1 MGLLDFIA
9 RTGRGLGAAGRDV
22 AGQMFGSTGPND
34 PSTLG
39 GRFGNI
45 IANEANPLGI
55 LQTGQAFAEGF
66 RGQSGTAPDRFAAT
80 TESIS
85 QAASRTRPPGSVVA
99 RGFVGRQDRGPVTA
113 GAGGVRGD
121 GRFAGGGLL
130 GNTFGQSQPTGSYR
144 MPVDEYRATIPE
156 LVRPDGGSAERGSS
170 RIGAGQLGRGGDE
183 ALNAASRAMFSR
195 RGTQAEQ

>member
-156 LVRPDGGSAERGSS
+156 LVRRDGGSAERGSS